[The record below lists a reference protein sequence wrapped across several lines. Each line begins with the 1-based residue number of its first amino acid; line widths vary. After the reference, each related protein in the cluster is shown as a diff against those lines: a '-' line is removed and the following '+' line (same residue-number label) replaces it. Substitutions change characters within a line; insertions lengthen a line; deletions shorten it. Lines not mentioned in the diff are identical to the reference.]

1 MKRLLI
7 LLLTSIL
14 LLAACS
20 SKNNEEGQENTDEM
34 TAWAWDPKFNI
45 AALKLAEE
53 MYDGEEFKLNIIENA
68 QTDIVQKLNTGLSSG
83 TMKGMPNIVMIEDYR
98 AQSFLQAY
106 PDAFYELTDYFQV
119 DDFAKYKIASTS
131 FEGKQYGLPFD
142 TGVAGLYIRTDYL
155 EEAGYQ
161 LDDVTNIDW
170 DQLIEV
176 GKVLKEKTGKDLITL
191 DPNDLGTIR
200 MMIQTAGSWY
210 LKEDGVTPDLEGN
223 EALKEAFR
231 IYKSLLDAKI
241 VKVTSDWSQM
251 VGALNSG
258 EVAAQTLGNWIT
270 PSIKAEQSQA
280 GNWAVVPLPK
290 LSVAGA
296 VNASN
301 LGGSSLYVL
310 NIPGKEKAAEFLGK
324 TFGSNIDFYQKLVTE
339 VGALGTYIPAIDSE
353 AYKSKD
359 AFFGDQQV
367 IEDFSKWMDEI
378 IAVNYGMHT
387 YAIEDIIVAE
397 MQNYLNGKDIDE
409 VMKSAQKQ
417 AEAQLK

>member
-1 MKRLLI
+1 M
-7 LLLTSIL
+7 